1 VDACRHIG
9 SERGEIATMERG
21 LEVDCFETGDGKGL
35 GGRRA
40 LETPRL
46 SKAQIP
52 QDIKNFL
59 EQAAR

>member
-1 VDACRHIG
+1 
-9 SERGEIATMERG
+9 MERG

-40 LETPRL
+40 LETPRI